1 MNIANLFAI
10 LGTIFSI
17 YLNFSPLILFIQVLK
32 KKEPIDIL
40 PQRLLFFQIADRIL
54 WGSIWILK
62 NKLIPFINCLI
73 CIIIISSFIMVYF
86 YLYYHRAFFNAFIRF
101 LILLGII
108 YFIFLR
114 IIIYGNISVISS
126 FAMLFSIFIYIAQ
139 IKETIKVIKEK
150 DHYLI
155 RIDIAI
161 VGIFCFSSW
170 IIFGKY
176 INYIPQIIINI
187 IGVIISLIN
196 TIAWIY
202 LYYKRDKLRNKEE
215 EKVKIVRNKGN
226 Q

>member
-1 MNIANLFAI
+1 MNATNLFAI

-17 YLNFSPLILFIQVLK
+17 YINFSPLILFIQVLK
-32 KKEPIDIL
+32 KKESIDIL
-40 PQRLLFFQIADRIL
+40 PQRLLFCQIADRIL

-62 NKLIPFINCLI
+62 SQLIPLINCLI
-73 CIIIISSFIMVYF
+73 CIIIIASFIMAYF

-114 IIIYGNISVISS
+114 IIIYGNISVISF
-126 FAMLFSIFIYIAQ
+126 FALLFSLFIYIAQ

-161 VGIFCFSSW
+161 AGIICFCSW
-170 IIFGKY
+170 AIFGKY

-187 IGVIISLIN
+187 IGLLISLIN
-196 TIAWIY
+196 AIAWIY
-202 LYYKRDKLRNKEE
+202 LYYKRDKLKNKEE

-226 Q
+226 K